1 MPEDKNMAEEKFL
14 AKLKSLLC
22 MLESESCSWSQIK
35 KVSEELVP
43 ELKLVSQ
50 VMRSDCKVA

>member
-1 MPEDKNMAEEKFL
+1 MAEEKVL